1 VLDRITVLA
10 AEGAEKSSD
19 VPTIVAWVI
28 CLVALI
34 GIVVA
39 YRRWT

>member
-1 VLDRITVLA
+1 VLDRITLLA
-10 AEGAEKSSD
+10 AETAEETSKT
-19 VPTIVAWVI
+19 PTYVAWAI
-28 CLVALI
+28 CVLALI